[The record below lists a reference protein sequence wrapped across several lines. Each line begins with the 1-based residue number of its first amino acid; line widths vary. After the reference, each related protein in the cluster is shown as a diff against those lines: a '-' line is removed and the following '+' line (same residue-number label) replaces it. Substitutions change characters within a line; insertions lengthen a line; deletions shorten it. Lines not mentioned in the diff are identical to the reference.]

1 MKNKKEDKN
10 KKTKN
15 NHRILRTTWMLLTL
29 ILIGLLVFV
38 LYQKHTLFFV
48 LLLSYLFAV
57 VLFVLYEVVLLYEL
71 YKEKPL
77 NKKKIHNGMIQI
89 YLGGISLVTAVFSL
103 ILATIMS
110 LTNEVA
116 LFVFI
121 GLTLIATF
129 FTFPIVENLTNK
141 ILE

>member
-1 MKNKKEDKN
+1 MKNKKEDETKKN
-10 KKTKN
+10 VK

-29 ILIGLLVFV
+29 ILIGLLVNV
-38 LYQKHTLFFV
+38 LYEQHALFFI
-48 LLLSYLFAV
+48 LLLSYVFAV
-57 VLFVLYEVVLLYEL
+57 VLFILYEVVLLYEL

-77 NKKKIHNGMIQI
+77 NKKKIHNSMIQI
-89 YLGGISLVTAVFSL
+89 YIGGISLVTAVFSF
-103 ILATIMS
+103 ILATIMG

-129 FTFPIVENLTNK
+129 FTFPLVETLTNK